1 MTPIAP
7 YITAFLRDHLVGQRG
22 ASEHTRDSYAFSF
35 QLLFTFASQE
45 LRRAPSDLSLE
56 DIDALLVA
64 RFLEY
69 LETTRNNTRAT
80 RNVRLGAIKSF
91 CRFLEYRDPRH
102 SIRSAESSRFRS
114 RRRNLASSLISPS
127 MKHRQFSTR
136 RIRGLAVGY
145 VIAPCSISQSRPVS
159 VCLRSSD
166 CRWMI

>member
-22 ASEHTRDSYAFSF
+22 ASEHTRDSYALSF

-69 LETTRNNTRAT
+69 LEATRNNTRAT

-91 CRFLEYRDPRH
+91 CR
-102 SIRSAESSRFRS
+102 
-114 RRRNLASSLISPS
+114 
-127 MKHRQFSTR
+127 
-136 RIRGLAVGY
+136 
-145 VIAPCSISQSRPVS
+145 
-159 VCLRSSD
+159 
-166 CRWMI
+166 